1 MKYGVAFVPL
11 TSHHCASWSIHVMY
25 GMTVSERMYCS
36 SPEANRAELTAPP
49 KKVATLPVKIE
60 SLIAANAMPDGVLD
74 KRVAPDTFKDDCTA
88 VFLTCIL
95 P

>member
-1 MKYGVAFVPL
+1 
-11 TSHHCASWSIHVMY
+11 MY